1 MHKLNQVC
9 KENVKI
15 ALKTSKIKAAST
27 YSYESKRK
35 INFYTVTNQLCKM
48 LNLFFVF
55 FLRVEIVYIRKMAT
69 SLVIDLLAKTKRA
82 ARVLFCF

>member
-9 KENVKI
+9 KEKVKI

-27 YSYESKRK
+27 YSYESKK
-35 INFYTVTNQLCKM
+35 NHFYTVTNQLCKM

-55 FLRVEIVYIRKMAT
+55 FFHVEIVYSRKMAT
-69 SLVIDLLAKTKRA
+69 SLVIDLLAKSKRA

>member
-9 KENVKI
+9 KEKVKI

-27 YSYESKRK
+27 YSYESKK
-35 INFYTVTNQLCKM
+35 NHFYTVTNQLCKM
-48 LNLFFVF
+48 LNLFIF
-55 FLRVEIVYIRKMAT
+55 FFRVEIIYIRKKAT
-69 SLVIDLLAKTKRA
+69 SLVIDLLVKSKRA